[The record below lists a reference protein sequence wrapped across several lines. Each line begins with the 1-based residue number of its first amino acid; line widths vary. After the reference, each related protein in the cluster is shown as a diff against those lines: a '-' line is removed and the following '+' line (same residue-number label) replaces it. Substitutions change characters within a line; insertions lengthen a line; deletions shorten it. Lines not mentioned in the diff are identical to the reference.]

1 VISERYLTDWQR
13 WAHRQTRYEQQ
24 RLYKIKKE
32 STIKTLYLIRHAKSD
47 WSDGSLSDF
56 ERGLK
61 KRGYRDLDTI
71 SSYMSLQ
78 QLQPDLIL
86 SSLALRAQTT
96 ADQLARKIGYE
107 GKVHYMEEL
116 YSSRPET
123 LMNVLTLQDDS
134 YETIF
139 LIGHNPEL
147 TEFANFLI
155 EDNFAK
161 FPTLGV
167 LSILLDID
175 SWSDIAEKCGKVD
188 FFIQPK
194 QFKYYMPKQIRTT
207 LPKMKTSPLV
217 G

>member
-1 VISERYLTDWQR
+1 MVGLFEYLT
-13 WAHRQTRYEQQ
+13 
-24 RLYKIKKE
+24 KE

-61 KRGYRDLDTI
+61 KRGHKDLDTI

-78 QLQPDLIL
+78 KLKPDLMI

-96 ADQLARKIGYE
+96 ADQLGKKIGYE
-107 GKVHYMEEL
+107 GRIHYMEEL
-116 YSSRPET
+116 YNSRPET

-139 LIGHNPEL
+139 LVGHNPEL

-155 EDNFAK
+155 KDNFPK
-161 FPTLGV
+161 LPTLGV
-167 LSILLDID
+167 LAIHLDID
-175 SWSDIAEKCGKVD
+175 TWSDIKEECGEID

-207 LPKMKTSPLV
+207 LAKAH
-217 G
+217 

>member
-1 VISERYLTDWQR
+1 MGWICLSIY
-13 WAHRQTRYEQQ
+13 
-24 RLYKIKKE
+24 IKE
-32 STIKTLYLIRHAKSD
+32 SIIKTLYLIRHAKSD
-47 WSDGSLSDF
+47 WSDGTLSDF

-61 KRGYRDLDTI
+61 KRGHKDLDTI

-78 QLQPDLIL
+78 QLKPDLII

-96 ADQLARKIGYE
+96 ADQLGKKIGYE
-107 GKVHYMEEL
+107 GRIHYMEEL
-116 YSSRPET
+116 YNSRPET

-147 TEFANFLI
+147 TEFANFLV
-155 EDNFAK
+155 EDNFPK
-161 FPTLGV
+161 LPTLGV
-167 LSILLDID
+167 LAIHLDID
-175 SWSDIAEKCGKVD
+175 SWSEIKEECGKID

-207 LPKMKTSPLV
+207 LAR
-217 G
+217 GN